1 MERLH
6 AYILNHPYRPV
17 PATSIKKC
25 LTGNGKAEKE
35 EICNAAFTLTQDGR
49 LLTNDHMA
57 DAFADCFYAFI
68 QRIKSDASYFHTP
81 IPQKWAAMDWNFKNK
96 KIIYSLAE

>member
-57 DAFADCFYAFI
+57 DAFADCFVSA
-68 QRIKSDASYFHTP
+68 
-81 IPQKWAAMDWNFKNK
+81 
-96 KIIYSLAE
+96 L